1 MATWIPTAKTVEKV
15 YEALVAEAD
24 LEGLCTVTQQRLG
37 DISQVGV
44 QTVHHCLDALVDQD
58 RIKIISR
65 NRGMKEWSD
74 DGGHVYNVGEYQLL
88 GEEWS

>member
-15 YEALVAEAD
+15 YDALVAEAD
-24 LEGLCTVTQQRLG
+24 LEGFCTATQHRLSE
-37 DISQVGV
+37 ISLVGQ
-44 QTVHHCLDALVDQD
+44 QTVHHCLDVLVDQG

-65 NRGMKEWSD
+65 NMGVKEWSH
-74 DGGHVYNVGEYQLL
+74 DGKHIYNVGEYQLL